1 MSEILVNTIKKAD
14 GTGSI
19 TVPAETGTVLT
30 SASSIPV
37 ANLDSAVGI
46 THMTQY
52 KLDAVVST
60 VNDAVI
66 TNWELPDRN
75 YNGIGTAVS
84 VSSGLFSFPVTG
96 TWLATSSYTTYSN
109 AGGIVYMGF
118 KHEFST
124 DSGSSFT
131 TLAGDTLNS
140 AHTTGAHQQG
150 SVSMIL
156 HVSDI
161 STYRFRIIVQTSDN
175 TNGRINGSSTET
187 RSNVVFT
194 RLGDA

>member
-14 GTGSI
+14 GTGSL
-19 TVPAETGTVLT
+19 TVPAETGTVVTTASPLT
-30 SASSIPV
+30 SVPGA
-37 ANLDSAVGI
+37 I

-52 KLDAVVST
+52 KMDAVIAT
-60 VNDAVI
+60 VNDDVI

-75 YNGIGTAVS
+75 YNGVGTAVS
-84 VSSGLFSFPVTG
+84 VASGLFSFPVTG
-96 TWLATSSYTTYSN
+96 TWLATSSYSCYSN
-109 AGGIVYMGF
+109 SGGVLYMGF

-131 TLAGDTLNS
+131 TLAGDVLNS
-140 AHTTGAHQQG
+140 AHTTNAFNQGAAHM
-150 SVSMIL
+150 VL

-161 STYRFRIIVQTSDN
+161 STYRFRIIVQTSDSQ
-175 TNGRINGSSTET
+175 GRINGSSTET
-187 RSNVVFT
+187 RSNVVFI